1 MLFTP
6 QSISGKAAG
15 KAFRK
20 DGSAELDN
28 GSTNNLKL
36 GLQLALKERDSV
48 LRENAA
54 AVQQRESALR
64 QYSEMKHERDRAI
77 ANLESLSPKLSNRG
91 IEHNLSLENGEAEV
105 NNSPSKWNEKA
116 CFSED
121 LMDPVEETPTRHH
134 LSRFDRQQRCQI
146 TSGDGR
152 AWRDSS
158 TLPLLTPFNSNGTV
172 WNGQAQL
179 TDGWASRAHS
189 LLDGT

>member
-1 MLFTP
+1 MHVTAVA
-6 QSISGKAAG
+6 QWSRYQIMT
-15 KAFRK
+15 
-20 DGSAELDN
+20 GSAELDN

-121 LMDPVEETPTRHH
+121 LMDPVEETNVARNLLQIRCAQPMGSIHDDHVIKTNTCSP
-134 LSRFDRQQRCQI
+134 LNSKDIELIVLVVRFVKQI
-146 TSGDGR
+146 KFQIS
-152 AWRDSS
+152 
-158 TLPLLTPFNSNGTV
+158 
-172 WNGQAQL
+172 
-179 TDGWASRAHS
+179 
-189 LLDGT
+189 

>member
-1 MLFTP
+1 MAL
-6 QSISGKAAG
+6 
-15 KAFRK
+15 RNR
-20 DGSAELDN
+20 SAELDN

-91 IEHNLSLENGEAEV
+91 EHNLSPENGDAEV
-105 NNSPSKWNEKA
+105 NHSPSKWNEKA

-121 LMDPVEETPTRHH
+121 LMDPVEETVR
-134 LSRFDRQQRCQI
+134 
-146 TSGDGR
+146 
-152 AWRDSS
+152 
-158 TLPLLTPFNSNGTV
+158 
-172 WNGQAQL
+172 
-179 TDGWASRAHS
+179 
-189 LLDGT
+189 